1 MSNVEETK
9 LPEVEGKNDL
19 KIDVTV
25 RPITP
30 RGNLFGFATVTI
42 NDSFAVE
49 NIRVCTGDKGLYV
62 NMPSVQDSQ
71 GKWNDVFKPITA
83 DARNLIVSAV
93 INGYKAAIDKMR
105 ETLDASRA
113 AAEKPSLT
121 DTLKDNAEKVKKQP
135 KKTAGKSEQSL

>member
-30 RGNLFGFATVTI
+30 RGNLLGFATVTI

-71 GKWNDVFKPITA
+71 GK
-83 DARNLIVSAV
+83 
-93 INGYKAAIDKMR
+93 
-105 ETLDASRA
+105 
-113 AAEKPSLT
+113 
-121 DTLKDNAEKVKKQP
+121 
-135 KKTAGKSEQSL
+135 

>member
-30 RGNLFGFATVTI
+30 RGNLLGFATVTI

-49 NIRVCTGDKGLYV
+49 NIHVCKGEKGLYV
-62 NMPSVQDSQ
+62 NMPSQQDSQ
-71 GKWNDVFKPITA
+71 GNWRDVFKPITA
-83 DARNLIVSAV
+83 DARKQLISA
-93 INGYKAAIDKMR
+93 ILNGYTAAIDKMR
-105 ETLDASRA
+105 ETVDATKEA
-113 AAEKPSLT
+113 DKPSLT
-121 DTLKDNAEKVKKQP
+121 GALKDNADKVKSQP
-135 KKTAGKSEQSL
+135 KKTAGKSEQSR

>member
-1 MSNVEETK
+1 MSKSKENTA
-9 LPEVEGKNDL
+9 PEAAENNDL
-19 KIDVTV
+19 KLEVSV
-25 RPITP
+25 RPIAP
-30 RGNLFGFATVTI
+30 RNNLVGFATVTI

-105 ETLDASRA
+105 ETIDASRA